1 VLYPSALFN
10 FSTTKK
16 GVGVLPR
23 YENKVN
29 EIQGMLSSLLEK
41 IIIANQLTLDAYI
54 QHQGEKFDL
63 IASQL
68 KTIES
73 DANMIDNEIIKT
85 FALFGPEANELR
97 TLISYLKMTNE
108 LVRIG
113 EGVKK
118 YARRMK
124 EHCESECNLKPL
136 DNVILQLHKS
146 TINALQYLLDCF
158 THFNTCNIEDYYRK
172 VMVEESKNDDL
183 FAILEKEI
191 MNLIIG
197 EAELSI
203 EYVKVLGTLRKL
215 ERSCDRS
222 VNIANLML
230 YAKQGGT
237 IQVY

>member
-1 VLYPSALFN
+1 M
-10 FSTTKK
+10 
-16 GVGVLPR
+16 LPR

-29 EIQGMLSSLLEK
+29 EIQSMITSLLEN
-41 IIIANQLTLDAYI
+41 IISSSQISLEAYENRNS
-54 QHQGEKFDL
+54 GLFDNVK
-63 IASQL
+63 SNL
-68 KTIES
+68 KSIEV
-73 DANMIDNEIIKT
+73 DANTIDNEIIKT

-97 TLISYLKMTNE
+97 SLVSYLKMTNE

-124 EHCESECNLKPL
+124 EHCVSECNLRPL
-136 DNVILQLHKS
+136 DNTIIQLHKS
-146 TINALQYLLDCF
+146 SLNALQYILDCF
-158 THFNTCNIEDYYRK
+158 QSLDSCDIDEIYRK

-191 MNLIIG
+191 LNQVMHG
-197 EAELSI
+197 DELSI
-203 EYVKVLGTLRKL
+203 EYVRVLGTLRKL

-230 YAKQGGT
+230 FAQKGGE
-237 IQVY
+237 IHIYS